1 MDKDT
6 SKFEREIEK
15 EIECR
20 LAAKR
25 VSTGGG
31 VWRAAS
37 LFGLVGWGVAA
48 PVALF
53 TYIGT
58 LFGDRWTTLCFILAG
73 ILFGLY
79 NTYRFIKKEIR

>member
-1 MDKDT
+1 MDNNK
-6 SKFEREIEK
+6 KFEDKIEREIER
-15 EIECR
+15 R
-20 LAAKR
+20 LAAR
-25 VSTGGG
+25 GEPIGSG

-58 LFGDRWTTLCFILAG
+58 LFGDRWTTLCFILGG

-79 NTYRFIKKEIR
+79 NTYRFIKREIKQ